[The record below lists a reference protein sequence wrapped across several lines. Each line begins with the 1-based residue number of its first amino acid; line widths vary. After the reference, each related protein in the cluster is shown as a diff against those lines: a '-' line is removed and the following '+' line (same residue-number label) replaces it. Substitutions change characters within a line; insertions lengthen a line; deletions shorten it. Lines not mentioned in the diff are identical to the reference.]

1 MSNKKNITVIK
12 TSKAT
17 EPVIVNQVI
26 VKAPQRKVYDVGD
39 WRNALRSADSGRVK
53 SLYDLFDD
61 VLIDGLLADAI
72 SKRIDAVLN
81 SELTFLDKDG
91 KEVEEIAAIMDTTD
105 WEELLR
111 QIMNERVYGRS
122 GVEFIYTPDGL
133 HIAPIPPKHINLYNK
148 CIVIND
154 TDEKGI
160 PY

>member
-111 QIMNERVYGRS
+111 
-122 GVEFIYTPDGL
+122 
-133 HIAPIPPKHINLYNK
+133 
-148 CIVIND
+148 
-154 TDEKGI
+154 
-160 PY
+160 